1 MPFSNLTLMRETR
14 DIFGPHWGLG
24 VLVSFVFVL
33 IVGAPSGVFP
43 GTGELVPL
51 LLSGPLSLGFAL
63 FSLSVVR
70 GDHPHFNQL
79 FEGFQGFVKSFL
91 AYLCMM
97 ILIGVGF
104 VLLIIP
110 GIYIWLALSM
120 TFLVMAD
127 RPELSFSECLNESW
141 KITDGYKLKFLGL
154 TIRFI
159 PWYILGI
166 LCLGVGVLLVIPWH
180 QATIARFYEEIKTA
194 RTN

>member
-14 DIFGPHWGLG
+14 DILGPHWGLG

-70 GDHPHFNQL
+70 KDRPHFNQL

-97 ILIGVGF
+97 ILIAVGF

-110 GIYIWLALSM
+110 GIYFSS
-120 TFLVMAD
+120 TFD
-127 RPELSFSECLNESW
+127 DFF
-141 KITDGYKLKFLGL
+141 GYGGS
-154 TIRFI
+154 
-159 PWYILGI
+159 P
-166 LCLGVGVLLVIPWH
+166 
-180 QATIARFYEEIKTA
+180 
-194 RTN
+194 